1 MWILLGRLVN
11 AFLEVEGFEFVSM
24 FIYTIC
30 NEIIALKLI
39 QSCVQFVWRGV
50 L

>member
-11 AFLEVEGFEFVSM
+11 AFLEVEGFEFVSIFM
-24 FIYTIC
+24 PLC
-30 NEIIALKLI
+30 NEIIALGLI